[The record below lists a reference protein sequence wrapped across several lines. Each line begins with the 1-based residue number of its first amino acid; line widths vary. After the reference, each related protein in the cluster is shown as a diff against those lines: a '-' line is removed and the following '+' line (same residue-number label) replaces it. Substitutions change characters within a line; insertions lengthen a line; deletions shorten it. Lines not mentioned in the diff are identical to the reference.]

1 MKLTRHAILG
11 TVPALLLAG
20 GCADLGTDDEGS
32 NPFLQDMSNGG
43 KEDTGYLNPDG
54 TEVEVDLEGDVE
66 ASEWRIFDAPAEVGQ
81 FALTYLR
88 KRGEFYLESL
98 AEDATSDRRVEWQV
112 GTEWLTAEQARSR
125 PTSELRH
132 FRIRGV
138 NAVLLFSAADG
149 VNVGS
154 VFTARVPLNP
164 YDLMSEAGDK
174 CADPDGHIGLSSS
187 VYWYLWN
194 PDHTGCNARL
204 QDLRVTVSRM
214 FSDANTRYPEFDR
227 LVADGKVTAVILFG
241 QIGDGAV
248 TESEAGVRNMDRM
261 ARNLRSAGF
270 VEASG
275 APVGRRLEKSVAGVV
290 VSIDLYS
297 PRDFSGLSDM
307 SHFANFQRAISEH
320 EIVAYDGH
328 SMLGA
333 SDFWSRPTYPS
344 FYQVF
349 LYGGCLGYEYYVRPI
364 LAGKGGWDNVDI
376 VSSVVEVSADANE
389 FAAPFLAKV
398 VWALDNGYNASW
410 TDMLA
415 AIRRE
420 VGDSTFGVSGVRE
433 NCFSPTGSLCGTTP
447 PPPPPPDDARTYENT
462 TPVAIP
468 DDEPAGITS
477 VIVVPDAVTPR
488 TVTVELDVTH
498 TYAGDLRITL
508 SHGGTAAV
516 LWDRAGGAND
526 DVRQSF
532 PLDTFAGRPATG
544 EWTLQVVDA
553 AARDTGTLNRWT
565 LKLGL

>member
-1 MKLTRHAILG
+1 
-11 TVPALLLAG
+11 
-20 GCADLGTDDEGS
+20 
-32 NPFLQDMSNGG
+32 
-43 KEDTGYLNPDG
+43 
-54 TEVEVDLEGDVE
+54 
-66 ASEWRIFDAPAEVGQ
+66 
-81 FALTYLR
+81 
-88 KRGEFYLESL
+88 
-98 AEDATSDRRVEWQV
+98 
-112 GTEWLTAEQARSR
+112 
-125 PTSELRH
+125 
-132 FRIRGV
+132 
-138 NAVLLFSAADG
+138 
-149 VNVGS
+149 
-154 VFTARVPLNP
+154 
-164 YDLMSEAGDK
+164 
-174 CADPDGHIGLSSS
+174 
-187 VYWYLWN
+187 
-194 PDHTGCNARL
+194 
-204 QDLRVTVSRM
+204 
-214 FSDANTRYPEFDR
+214 
-227 LVADGKVTAVILFG
+227 
-241 QIGDGAV
+241 
-248 TESEAGVRNMDRM
+248 
-261 ARNLRSAGF
+261 
-270 VEASG
+270 
-275 APVGRRLEKSVAGVV
+275 VGRRLAKTVNGIE

-344 FYQVF
+344 FYQIY

-389 FAAPFLAKV
+389 YAAPFLAKV

-410 TDMLA
+410 TDLLA
-415 AIRRE
+415 VIRRE

-447 PPPPPPDDARTYENT
+447 PPPPPAGDTRTYEST

-468 DDEPAGITS
+468 DDDPAGITS

-508 SHGGTAAV
+508 SHGGTEAV

-532 PLDTFAGRPATG
+532 PLDAFAGRPAAG
-544 EWTLQVVDA
+544 DWTLLIVDD
-553 AARDTGTLNRWT
+553 AARDVGTLNRWT